1 MGGGGGLL
9 TCFKDLIVVAVTPRG
24 WECGYV
30 LYEASEESTWSK
42 EAFFFF
48 FKIALSDEV
57 LENKGMVVIYFLT
70 GN

>member
-1 MGGGGGLL
+1 MVMFCMKLVRKVHG
-9 TCFKDLIVVAVTPRG
+9 PRR
-24 WECGYV
+24 
-30 LYEASEESTWSK
+30 L
-42 EAFFFF
+42 FFF